1 MKPHST
7 KRGGENMNILIAPDS
22 FKGSVTAKEAATS
35 MKRGIY
41 QVNPK
46 TNVELVPMADGGEG
60 TMISL
65 VEATSGTI
73 FNVEVQD
80 HLGRNIIEEYGVIG
94 DGKTAIM
101 KMTSAS
107 GLQNINI
114 EKLNTYITSTYVT
127 RQVIYHELEQGFNK
141 FVICLRGSSTNYG
154 GVGILKDLGFKFL
167 DHNGNCLSEGGLA

>member
-1 MKPHST
+1 FTKKTIFEQKIGGFLYSWLITNIKSYYYNENKMET
-7 KRGGENMNILIAPDS
+7 AFNKRGGENMNILIAPDS

-80 HLGRNIIEEYGVIG
+80 PLGRNIIGEYGVMG
-94 DGKTAIM
+94 D
-101 KMTSAS
+101 
-107 GLQNINI
+107 
-114 EKLNTYITSTYVT
+114 
-127 RQVIYHELEQGFNK
+127 
-141 FVICLRGSSTNYG
+141 
-154 GVGILKDLGFKFL
+154 
-167 DHNGNCLSEGGLA
+167 